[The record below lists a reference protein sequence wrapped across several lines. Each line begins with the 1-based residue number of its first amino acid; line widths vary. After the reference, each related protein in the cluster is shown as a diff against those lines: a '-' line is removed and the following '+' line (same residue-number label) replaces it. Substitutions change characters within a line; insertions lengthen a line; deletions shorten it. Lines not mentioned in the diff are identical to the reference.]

1 MMKKRKFN
9 CWFKLSFASSM
20 VATILNRKFSSKEAS
35 HKMLPSKPI
44 HTFLKID
51 IVFGHNRSYELVAKY
66 IHEYPFYEKGLMGE
80 NMIKYTKKVIL
91 LGKKTQIC
99 DKYIRK

>member
-1 MMKKRKFN
+1 
-9 CWFKLSFASSM
+9 
-20 VATILNRKFSSKEAS
+20 
-35 HKMLPSKPI
+35 
-44 HTFLKID
+44 
-51 IVFGHNRSYELVAKY
+51 LVAKY